1 MFCCFKRKRKHTRDD
16 FMADFSRLEAAIS
29 DLSVKVDALIAKAT
43 TPAPD
48 EQPAVDGAVAAIE
61 QIVAKI
67 PE

>member
-1 MFCCFKRKRKHTRDD
+1 
-16 FMADFSRLEAAIS
+16 MADFSRLEAAIS

-67 PE
+67 PAE